1 MMMSI
6 GNMGSSGPSYY
17 SQGLR
22 ARFNIDAYRV
32 QQAKAEVNKPYSDI
46 SYTVNEKK
54 YRDRAAARVR
64 AGCLPTSVPAGWP
77 TKLQGPLVWTVDDF
91 EKEDEYV
98 YHLTPA
104 DKMEVLE
111 ALSIFKSYGLDSH
124 KVTKDLFPLPNLGP
138 ILSGIRDDIYIG
150 KGFSIIRG
158 LNPDDYAITD
168 LTAIYLGITSYI
180 GQQRGKQDQR
190 GSMLIHVI
198 KRGDETTGFDDQYGE
213 DKPFHTDCVTDT
225 LCLFTQGLAA
235 SGGQSCIASAY
246 TIYNEIARTRPD
258 LIHTL
263 AAPDWPFD
271 TLGRDPAYYK
281 RALMYWHDGRLITSF
296 SRRLLVGSEPFS
308 PRTPGIPGLTE
319 AQAEA
324 LDAMHFIAKQHE
336 IKPRMVRGDLRF
348 INNMALLHRR
358 EAFENDKT
366 SGEARHLVRMWL
378 HNDEG
383 ACWSLPAPLRLAWAR
398 VFEDEGNKERGEY
411 WDLKPMRDPLTGHIL
426 RVGGSCD

>member
-1 MMMSI
+1 
-6 GNMGSSGPSYY
+6 
-17 SQGLR
+17 
-22 ARFNIDAYRV
+22 
-32 QQAKAEVNKPYSDI
+32 
-46 SYTVNEKK
+46 
-54 YRDRAAARVR
+54 
-64 AGCLPTSVPAGWP
+64 
-77 TKLQGPLVWTVDDF
+77 
-91 EKEDEYV
+91 
-98 YHLTPA
+98 
-104 DKMEVLE
+104 
-111 ALSIFKSYGLDSH
+111 
-124 KVTKDLFPLPNLGP
+124 
-138 ILSGIRDDIYIG
+138 
-150 KGFSIIRG
+150 
-158 LNPDDYAITD
+158 
-168 LTAIYLGITSYI
+168 
-180 GQQRGKQDQR
+180 
-190 GSMLIHVI
+190 MLIHVI

-324 LDAMHFIAKQHE
+324 LDTVHFIAKQHE

-398 VFEDEGNKERGEY
+398 VFEDEGNKERGEH
-411 WDLKPMRDPLTGHIL
+411 WDLKPVRDPVTGHIL